1 MASPLALHR
10 LISYFFAVLL
20 LALPAY
26 SAPSPSIDYTSS
38 SLATFNHAT
47 QVPVRNM
54 AVQQAGYR
62 SVAYYVVS
70 IPSCLSGQCA
80 D

>member
-10 LISYFFAVLL
+10 LISYVCAILL

-26 SAPSPSIDYTSS
+26 SAPSPSIDYLAS
-38 SLATFNHAT
+38 SLSTGNYPT
-47 QVPVRNM
+47 QRPVGNM
-54 AVQQAGYR
+54 AVEQAGYR

-70 IPSCLSGQCA
+70 IQSEFLQQRA
-80 D
+80 Y